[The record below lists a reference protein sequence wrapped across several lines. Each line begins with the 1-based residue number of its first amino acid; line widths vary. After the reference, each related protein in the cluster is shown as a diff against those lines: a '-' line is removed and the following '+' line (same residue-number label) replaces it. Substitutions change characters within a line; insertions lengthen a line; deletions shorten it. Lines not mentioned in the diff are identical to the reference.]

1 MRRRSSLATAS
12 TVLIAL
18 PSPAACER
26 RRGRRAARTWLTS
39 CREWC
44 DNRAPIVPQSAAS
57 PASAGSTSMSCHDPI
72 ARVDAVTVG
81 IDLPTPLL
89 LGSTEIGRRE
99 YAVVTVTTEDG
110 LSGSSYSLTRA
121 LPLAAAVR
129 DRPADTA
136 AARVDR
142 DRPPRVRRRH
152 RHHRRRLE
160 RIELLAHPRAAARGR
175 GSDRARAA
183 AGRRRLGTDR
193 GCLGSLLPRD
203 GSRRP
208 HRHPDAWAEP
218 RRHRALGHQ
227 GETGGPT
234 AVGDAGRSPTRSAGA
249 GGRRL
254 PTPRPQRGGDRG
266 ARGQLPPVRPPAR

>member
-129 DRPADTA
+129 TALAPLLVGADSALIA
-136 AARVDR
+136 AAWDRCYRATAPGGRTGILMRGLSLVDIALWDIKAKR
-142 DRPPRVRRRH
+142 AGLPLWAMLGG
-152 RHHRRRLE
+152 HRREVPVLVVGGY
-160 RIELLAHPRAAARGR
+160 PRP
-175 GSDRARAA
+175 DRSVA
-183 AGRRRLGTDR
+183 
-193 GCLGSLLPRD
+193 
-203 GSRRP
+203 
-208 HRHPDAWAEP
+208 
-218 RRHRALGHQ
+218 
-227 GETGGPT
+227 ETGELAASYLRCGHPL
-234 AVGDAGRSPTRSAGA
+234 V
-249 GGRRL
+249 
-254 PTPRPQRGGDRG
+254 
-266 ARGQLPPVRPPAR
+266 